1 MKSRSFS
8 ERRVEITRERCDWHR
23 GRSVAS
29 TSLQT
34 ASSPADRFRNKG
46 VSFCE
51 LQVHP
56 DSSAMSDDYAGSP
69 INMYKRERHDTSSS
83 VNANLYVSKVEDT
96 RTMHYR
102 CTIVDWKGN
111 DDKYSIDGLQ
121 LIKEKDISFRNEKGK
136 KIVRNC
142 THLIGSVDKLFR
154 TLYVMRFTFD

>member
-8 ERRVEITRERCDWHR
+8 ERRVEITRERRDWHR

-96 RTMHYR
+96 RTMHNGWLERERRQIFDRWIAIDKRKRHFFSKWKREKNRAKLYAFDR
-102 CTIVDWKGN
+102 IREQIVSN
-111 DDKYSIDGLQ
+111 FVCNAI
-121 LIKEKDISFRNEKGK
+121 
-136 KIVRNC
+136 
-142 THLIGSVDKLFR
+142 
-154 TLYVMRFTFD
+154 YVWLNW